1 MNARLY
7 KIVALSAGALFLYLV
22 ALVFRLPQLFFMC
35 AVFLLLPFLSHGLA
49 RASLR
54 HLQCVREAPE
64 RMVEGERGEVCWRLT
79 NSGWLPK
86 FMLRVTDSLSPWLET
101 DQGCRAE
108 CWIPLLL
115 GRETL
120 EYRYGVTA
128 TLRGRHRLGPLVVH
142 ALDLFDLFTARAT
155 VGEPHELIVYPATVP
170 VREEPYRGEGRQG
183 LRSSPRAAV
192 LSEGVDFHSI
202 REYQPGDDLRR
213 IHWKT
218 TARLNRF
225 SIMEF
230 EQNFSTNL
238 LLLLDAQRG
247 LHVGV
252 GPQSTFE
259 YGVKLAASLARHEL
273 ERGNAVGLLARGD
286 CAIHLP
292 MASGEAQWTQV
303 MEALAVIQ
311 PEGTTP
317 LAELI
322 AQVPDQGFREATAVL
337 ISPAADLRLV
347 PAIVGLRARHIQAV
361 FILLEASSF
370 QEPSP
375 ASEALD
381 ADSLAALAAAGA
393 RIYVL
398 RRGMELGFPEEIS
411 DAHPLQASS
420 VA

>member
-1 MNARLY
+1 MNVRLY
-7 KIVALSAGALFLYLV
+7 KIVALSTGAVFLYLV

-35 AVFLLLPFLSHGLA
+35 AVFFLLPLLSHGLA

-54 HLQCVREAPE
+54 RLQCLREIPE
-64 RMVEGERGEVCWRLT
+64 RMVEGGRGEICWRLT
-79 NSGWLPK
+79 NPGWLPK
-86 FMLRVTDSLSPWLET
+86 FMLRVRDSLPPWLET
-101 DQGCRAE
+101 EEGCRAE
-108 CWIPLLL
+108 WWIPVLL

-120 EYRYGVTA
+120 EYRYGITA
-128 TLRGRHRLGPLVVH
+128 ALRGRHRFGPVVVQ
-142 ALDLFDLFTARAT
+142 AVDLFDLFTAQTT
-155 VGEPHELIVYPATVP
+155 VGEPQELVVYPATVP
-170 VREEPYRGEGRQG
+170 VREEPYRGERHQG
-183 LRSSPRAAV
+183 QRFSPRAAV
-192 LSEGVDFHSI
+192 LSEGVDFYSI

-225 SIMEF
+225 SVMEF

-273 ERGNAVGLLARGD
+273 GRGNAVGLLARGD
-286 CAIHLP
+286 CSIHLP
-292 MASGEAQWTQV
+292 VASGEAQWTQM

-311 PEGTTP
+311 PEGNTP

-322 AQVPDQGFREATAVL
+322 AEIPAQGLREATAVL
-337 ISPAADLRLV
+337 ISPNTDLQVV
-347 PAIVGLRARHIQAV
+347 PAVAGLRARHIQVV
-361 FILLEASSF
+361 FIVLEASSF
-370 QEPSP
+370 HPS
-375 ASEALD
+375 SGSLD
-381 ADSLAALAAAGA
+381 GESLAALAAAGA
-393 RIYVL
+393 RIYVI
-398 RRGMELGFPEEIS
+398 RRGMEVGFPEEIS
-411 DAHPLQASS
+411 DVQPLQARS